1 MIKNTIN
8 ARLLQARLLARNVGT
23 NPRVKQQVEKFGY
36 TAVRMQELLDLIA
49 RAESLKDEK
58 ANLYNEKKALA
69 KQLETDVL
77 ALKTLYKEHLTIA
90 RFVFRKDGYMQDF
103 LQLKGTRK
111 TDWAGW
117 LAQVNKFYSNA
128 EAKAL
133 TDLKKHG
140 AKPEEIA
147 QGKAMSEALQAVYQ
161 DKKSVWGNAQSA
173 TQQQDAVLKA
183 VDQWVGDFKKV
194 AQVALQ
200 DDPQLLEVLGIV
212 VPSVR

>member
-1 MIKNTIN
+1 MIKRTIE
-8 ARLLQARLLARNVGT
+8 ARLLHARLLARNVGA
-23 NPRVKQQVEKFGY
+23 NPRVKQRMEKFGY
-36 TAVRMQELLDLIA
+36 TAARMQELLDLIA
-49 RAESLKDEK
+49 QAETLKGEK

-69 KQLETDVL
+69 KQLEADVL
-77 ALKTLYKEHLTIA
+77 ALKALYKEHLTIA
-90 RFVFRKDGYMQDF
+90 RFVFRKDEYMQGA
-103 LQLKGTRK
+103 LELKGTRK

-117 LAQVNKFYSNA
+117 VAQVNKFYANA

-133 TDLKKHG
+133 TALKKQG
-140 AKPEEIA
+140 VQPEEIA
-147 QGKAMSEALQAVYQ
+147 QGKAMTEALQAVYQ

-183 VDQWVGDFKKV
+183 INQWVRDFKKV

-200 DDPQLLEVLGIV
+200 DDAQLLEVLGMV